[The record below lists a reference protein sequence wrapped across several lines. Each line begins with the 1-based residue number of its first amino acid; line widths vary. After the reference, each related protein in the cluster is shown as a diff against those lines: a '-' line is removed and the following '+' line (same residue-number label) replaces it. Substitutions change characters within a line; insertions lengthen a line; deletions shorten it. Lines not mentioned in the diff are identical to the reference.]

1 MSFSPRRRPL
11 ASAVVRLLLAVG
23 LLVPLSAVALPSA
36 AATSPQSVPAL
47 SDAPLS
53 RAITGSDFTPG
64 NIISDALFYDRN
76 AMSAWEIQ
84 RFLDARIGSCANGK
98 CLNVATIDFPAKP
111 ISISPDTGATKCEPV
126 AGGVISVA
134 ELIYRVQVA
143 CNISARVILVT
154 LQKEQGLVT
163 NKSPSDRSLTYAM
176 GMACPD
182 TAPCDSAFAGLGTQI
197 YTGARQLNTYKVGR
211 FGKQPG
217 SNYIQYHPNSGCGGT
232 TINIT
237 NYATAA
243 LYNYTPYQ
251 PNAASL
257 ANLGGAGDGCSS
269 YGNRNFW
276 AYYTNWF
283 GSTQDM
289 TEALWLASGGATG
302 PIGEATGD
310 LECSSAA
317 ACYRDFANGRI
328 YWTASA
334 GAHFVPAASMAVV
347 ASYPFLGSATGDHI
361 CGLTGDG
368 CYQAFQKGTLY
379 TSAAGTWP
387 IQGGFMAAWTKSGK
401 EWGAVGYPASAE
413 IVSKGV
419 VYQEFQ
425 NGRYYWTPA
434 TGPRYVPA
442 ASVTALSGFS
452 WLGVPTRD
460 HSCGLVGGGCYQA
473 FQRGTLYTSAGGVW
487 PVQGGFMDAWTTVG
501 KEWGRAGYPLSAEI
515 PIPGGVYQEFEK
527 GRFYWSA
534 ATGPRLVPSDS
545 IPALTAYPWLGYPT
559 ANNVCG
565 LIGRGCYQAFQ
576 KGTLYMYQGAVWPVQ
591 GGFMDAWTKLD
602 KEWGV
607 AGYPMSAEIPTANGV
622 FQEFEHGRFY
632 WTPATG
638 PRFVPA
644 DILAVYLERGG
655 EAGSYG
661 YPTSAAR
668 TDSSG
673 TRQSFQ
679 GGVITIGR

>member
-1 MSFSPRRRPL
+1 MSFSARRRPL
-11 ASAVVRLLLAVG
+11 ASAVLRLLLAVG

-64 NIISDALFYDRN
+64 NIISDALFYDRT
-76 AMSAWEIQ
+76 AMSAGEIQ

-176 GMACPD
+176 GMACSD

-217 SNYIQYHPNSGCGGT
+217 SNYIQYHPNGGCGGT

-257 ANLGGAGDGCSS
+257 ANLGGTGDGCSS

-310 LECSSAA
+310 LECSSAT

-328 YWTASA
+328 YWSKAG
-334 GAHFVPAASMAVV
+334 GAHFVPTASVAALKDRSW
-347 ASYPFLGSATGDHI
+347 LGYATSAHL
-361 CGLTGDG
+361 CGLVEGG
-368 CYQAFQKGTLY
+368 CYQVFQSGVLY
-379 TSAAGTWP
+379 TSEAGVWP
-387 IQGGFMAAWTKSGK
+387 VRSGFLQAWSKSGK
-401 EWGAVGYPASAE
+401 EWGPAGYPRSAEISIAGGTRQDFENGSYYWGPSTGVRYVPASADAARRANAWLGMPT
-413 IVSKGV
+413 SSYLCGLRDDGC
-419 VYQEFQ
+419 YQLFQ
-425 NGRYYWTPA
+425 NGSLYGSAGGTWTVRSGFLTAWSRSGKEWGGAGYPLSDEFEVPGGTSQQFERGRYYWSA
-434 TGPRYVPA
+434 TTGVHFVPKSSE
-442 ASVTALSGFS
+442 ASVLASP
-452 WLGVPTRD
+452 WLGFPTSGRI
-460 HSCGLVGGGCYQA
+460 CGLPEGGCYQS
-473 FQRGTLYTSAGGVW
+473 FRNGVLYSSTVGVW
-487 PVQGGFMDAWTTVG
+487 PVQGGFLREWTRLG
-501 KEWGRAGYPLSAEI
+501 KEWGSAGYPASGELPAA
-515 PIPGGVYQEFEK
+515 GGTYQEFQH
-527 GRFYWSA
+527 GRFYWSPT
-534 ATGPRLVPSDS
+534 TG
-545 IPALTAYPWLGYPT
+545 A
-559 ANNVCG
+559 
-565 LIGRGCYQAFQ
+565 
-576 KGTLYMYQGAVWPVQ
+576 
-591 GGFMDAWTKLD
+591 
-602 KEWGV
+602 
-607 AGYPMSAEIPTANGV
+607 
-622 FQEFEHGRFY
+622 
-632 WTPATG
+632 
-638 PRFVPA
+638 RFVPGP
-644 DILAVYLERGG
+644 ILAAYIEAGG
-655 EAGSYG
+655 ESGTYG
-661 YPTSAAR
+661 YPVGDAR
-668 TDSSG
+668 G
-673 TRQSFQ
+673 TASTISQNFQ
-679 GGVITIGR
+679 RGTLTVDR